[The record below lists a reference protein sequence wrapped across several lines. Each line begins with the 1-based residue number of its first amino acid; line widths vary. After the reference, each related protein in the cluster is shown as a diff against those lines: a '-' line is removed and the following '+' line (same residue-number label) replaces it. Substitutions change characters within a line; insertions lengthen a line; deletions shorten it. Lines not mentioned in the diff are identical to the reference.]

1 MIDSDY
7 DNGGDHQRSLTTAL
21 ATERRHFRNKMR
33 ASGLFYNIFH
43 LIIGNSTEVNIPRLS
58 SNFCRQIKLRRLSTI
73 FFMYT
78 RLVLLVFHLSL
89 LNKKIIPRPNP
100 YRWHLFVPLKIYK
113 YRQQQKSLMLTP
125 CWVK

>member
-43 LIIGNSTEVNIPRLS
+43 LIIGNSTEVNIPSRLS

-89 LNKKIIPRPNP
+89 LNKNNQP
-100 YRWHLFVPLKIYK
+100 
-113 YRQQQKSLMLTP
+113 QA
-125 CWVK
+125 